1 MNGPVASAPVASGPG
16 PAVTATGGAGA
27 DVTGA
32 DVTGSA
38 LVVATGPAGVP
49 AWVRRW
55 CRRADRPLR
64 AEPRTGDQAAA
75 LAGGAALLL
84 TRGSTETPAPATVVA
99 AVRELPADAP
109 VLAAAADVARHLGA
123 TVLAVHAVPL
133 SFGERSVGLAD
144 AVDRGRRTLDAA
156 ADMLKPTGVPA
167 RVALVRRWPHEIV
180 GEEAG
185 ADLLVV
191 GSARQGRST
200 RPDPLVP
207 FGPVTRSAAQH
218 APCPVLVVPRSP

>member
-1 MNGPVASAPVASGPG
+1 MRGPG
-16 PAVTATGGAGA
+16 GTGPGGTAVTGP
-27 DVTGA
+27 
-32 DVTGSA
+32 A

-55 CRRADRPLR
+55 CRRADRSLR
-64 AEPRTGDQAAA
+64 AEPGAGEQAAA
-75 LAGGAALLL
+75 LADGAALLL
-84 TRGSTETPAPATVVA
+84 TRGSTGVPTPATVVA

-109 VLAAAADVARHLGA
+109 VLAAAADAARHLGG

-144 AVDRGRRTLDAA
+144 AVERGRDTLDAA
-156 ADMLKPTGVPA
+156 ADLLGPTGVPA
-167 RVALVRRWPHEIV
+167 QVVLVRRWPHEIV

-185 ADLLVV
+185 AGLLVV
-191 GSARQGRST
+191 GGTVHDDGARH
-200 RPDPLVP
+200 DPLVP

-218 APCPVLVVPRSP
+218 APCPVLVVPRWR

>member
-1 MNGPVASAPVASGPG
+1 MNGQVVSPPVA
-16 PAVTATGGAGA
+16 GAGGGGTA
-27 DVTGA
+27 R
-32 DVTGSA
+32 TGSA

-64 AEPRTGDQAAA
+64 TEPRTGDQAAA
-75 LAGGAALLL
+75 LADGAALLL
-84 TRGSTETPAPATVVA
+84 TRGSTETSAPATVVA

-156 ADMLKPTGVPA
+156 AGMLKPTGVPA

-191 GSARQGRST
+191 GSARRGRGT